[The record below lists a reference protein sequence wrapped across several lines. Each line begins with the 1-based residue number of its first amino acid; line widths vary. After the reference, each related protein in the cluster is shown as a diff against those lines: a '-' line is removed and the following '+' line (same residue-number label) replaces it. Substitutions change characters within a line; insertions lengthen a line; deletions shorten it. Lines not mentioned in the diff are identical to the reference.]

1 MSSYSGRKGT
11 AAAATANEVKRSE
24 KAVCTKHTASVFAGF
39 VFSKKFCSEFVE
51 EEGKRKRVDSSRVA
65 VSSPQFAFLSVIT
78 TVY

>member
-1 MSSYSGRKGT
+1 MSSHSGRKGT

-39 VFSKKFCSEFVE
+39 VFSKKFCSEFE

>member
-1 MSSYSGRKGT
+1 MSSHSGRKGT

-24 KAVCTKHTASVFAGF
+24 KAVCTKHTASVFADF
-39 VFSKKFCSEFVE
+39 VFSKKFCSEFE
-51 EEGKRKRVDSSRVA
+51 EEGKKRVDSSRVA